1 MGNYRFKL
9 SHIISNPWFC
19 MLKGIGRAN
28 RSHSMRHSMKK
39 GLASASTLP
48 PLPQPKQRHRVP
60 NRASYYIP
68 TKERAETPLRS
79 SINAM
84 ASPEDRHGCRRHRR
98 RSLASVCNAESM
110 MPEIP
115 NSDGFHASSFI
126 TTADR
131 SLELASDLNLP
142 PILTKPVK
150 NEVLK
155 PALHDARVS
164 TKHHHGTAA
173 RRSAS
178 GVHRTRLGQSSPRVE
193 SRRKMAMR
201 QRRAVSG
208 SLVIIKSSSNPRR
221 DFTRS
226 MVEMIVENNLHELK
240 DLEELLA
247 CYLSLNSEEYHEDI
261 ITVFEHVWFA
271 LTDLRM

>member
-9 SHIISNPWFC
+9 SHIISNSWFC
-19 MLKGIGRAN
+19 KLKGLGRAN

-48 PLPQPKQRHRVP
+48 PLPQPKQHHHLP
-60 NRASYYIP
+60 NRASSYIP
-68 TKERAETPLRS
+68 TIERAETPARS
-79 SINAM
+79 PVNAM
-84 ASPEDRHGCRRHRR
+84 ASPADCHCCRHHRR

-110 MPEIP
+110 MPEIR
-115 NSDGFHASSFI
+115 NSDGFHASSFV
-126 TTADR
+126 TTADS
-131 SLELASDLNLP
+131 SLEVASELNLP

-150 NEVLK
+150 KEVLK
-155 PALHDARVS
+155 PAPHDARVS

-178 GVHRTRLGQSSPRVE
+178 GVHRNRIGQNSPRVE

-201 QRRAVSG
+201 QRRAVSE

-221 DFTRS
+221 DFTKS

-247 CYLSLNSEEYHEDI
+247 CYLSLNSKEYHEDI
-261 ITVFEHVWFA
+261 IKVFEHVWFA